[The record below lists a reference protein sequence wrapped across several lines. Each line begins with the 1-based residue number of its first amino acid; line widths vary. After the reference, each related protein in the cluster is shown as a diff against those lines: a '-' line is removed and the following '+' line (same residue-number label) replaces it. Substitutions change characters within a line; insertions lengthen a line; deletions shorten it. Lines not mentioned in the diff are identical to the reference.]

1 MENNRYDN
9 WFADLSDDERD
20 QITILDAYFATRSN
34 VPGESEATGRDL
46 APEYKTTQDII
57 DELMPM
63 MPISQ
68 QILSKY
74 LLLKGYTMATYDD
87 GTIKWAIWRDVD
99 MAGQI
104 D

>member
-20 QITILDAYFATRSN
+20 QVTILDAYFATRSN
-34 VPGESEATGRDL
+34 VPGASEATGRHL
-46 APEYKTTQDII
+46 APEYKTTQDIT

-63 MPISQ
+63 MSVSPHIV
-68 QILSKY
+68 SKY

>member
-34 VPGESEATGRDL
+34 VPGESEATGRHL

-74 LLLKGYTMATYDD
+74 LLMKDYTMATYDD

>member
-1 MENNRYDN
+1 MENNRYEK

-34 VPGESEATGRDL
+34 VPGASEATGRHL

-74 LLLKGYTMATYDD
+74 LLMKDYTMATYDD
-87 GTIKWAIWRDVD
+87 GSIIWAIWRDVD

>member
-1 MENNRYDN
+1 MANNRYEQ
-9 WFADLSDDERD
+9 WLAELTEDERD
-20 QITILDAYFATRSN
+20 QVTVLNAYFDTRSN
-34 VPGESEATGRDL
+34 TPGESEIKGKHL

-63 MPISQ
+63 MAVSPGIV
-68 QILSKY
+68 SKY
-74 LLLKGYTMATYDD
+74 LLLQGYTMATYDD
-87 GTIKWAIWRDVD
+87 GTVKWAIWRDID

>member
-1 MENNRYDN
+1 MENNRYEK

-34 VPGESEATGRDL
+34 VPGESEATGRHL

-74 LLLKGYTMATYDD
+74 LLMKDYTMATYDD
-87 GTIKWAIWRDVD
+87 GTIKWAILRDVD

>member
-1 MENNRYDN
+1 
-9 WFADLSDDERD
+9 
-20 QITILDAYFATRSN
+20 
-34 VPGESEATGRDL
+34 
-46 APEYKTTQDII
+46 
-57 DELMPM
+57 MPM

-74 LLLKGYTMATYDD
+74 LLMKDYTMATYDD